1 MATQQPVLQAHP
13 TDAKT
18 TSKADVH
25 QEAFPAGSHHQ
36 EEEETVHKL
45 ATEAKPNGATAVT
58 SFSAI
63 AMAAVALLSLN

>member
-1 MATQQPVLQAHP
+1 VATQQPVLQAHP

-45 ATEAKPNGATAVT
+45 ATDVKPNDAQTVASISVIVLT
-58 SFSAI
+58 VI
-63 AMAAVALLSLN
+63 ALL